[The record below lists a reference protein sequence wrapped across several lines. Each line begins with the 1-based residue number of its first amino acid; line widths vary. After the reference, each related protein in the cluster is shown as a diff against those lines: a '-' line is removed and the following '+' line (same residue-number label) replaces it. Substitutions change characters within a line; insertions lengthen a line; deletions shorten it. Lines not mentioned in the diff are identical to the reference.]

1 MIENISSALVL
12 SGRKYAKVVRASLKE
27 RTSQLTGNPPGLV
40 VVLIG
45 DDPASLVYVGA
56 KEKACAKVGFYS
68 KLVKL
73 PSDTTEEVVL
83 QIIEDLNNDNA
94 VHGILVQ
101 LPVPKHI
108 SADKIASAVLPEKDV
123 DGFHPVNVG
132 RMWRGEDGLF
142 PCTPSGIIGLLKF
155 HNIVLEGKN
164 ALVLGR
170 SNIVGKPMAALLLQE
185 NCTVTIAHSRTRSLE
200 AKCREADILVAAVG
214 RAEMVRGSWV
224 KPGAVVIDV
233 GMNRNSEGKL
243 VGDVA
248 YDEVS
253 LVCSA
258 ITPVPGGVGPLTIAF
273 LLENTYKARKLLLK
287 K

>member
-1 MIENISSALVL
+1 MTENMSSALVL

-27 RTSQLTGNPPGLV
+27 RTSKLTGNPPGLV

-45 DDPASLVYVGA
+45 EDPASLVYVGA
-56 KEKACAKVGFYS
+56 KEKACTKVGFYS

-73 PSDTTEEVVL
+73 PSDTTEEAVL

-132 RMWRGEDGLF
+132 RMWRGEEGLF
-142 PCTPSGIIGLLKF
+142 PCTPSGVIGLLKF

-253 LVCSA
+253 QVCSA

>member
-1 MIENISSALVL
+1 VTESMSSALVL

-45 DDPASLVYVGA
+45 EDPASLVYVGA
-56 KEKACAKVGFYS
+56 KEKACTKVGFYS

-83 QIIEDLNNDNA
+83 QIIEDLNNDAA

-108 SADKIASAVLPEKDV
+108 SADRIASAVLPEKDV

-132 RMWRGEDGLF
+132 RMWRGEEGLF
-142 PCTPSGIIGLLKF
+142 PCTPSGVIGLLKF

-253 LVCSA
+253 QVCSA